1 MEMDFEAKLKRFIL
15 DNGVLA
21 EHMHFD
27 QSCQSVDEAA
37 KAANAARDSF
47 VKNVCMIDENGN
59 VLVCIVKGEDR
70 VSKAHVSRLLQIEKP
85 RMMNAGEVLEK
96 TGYPA
101 GGTPSFGYKASFL
114 VDERVME
121 KDFVLSGG
129 GSENSLV
136 RISPKELLNANSGLV
151 AKIRE

>member
-1 MEMDFEAKLKRFIL
+1 MEIDFDAKLKRFIL
-15 DNGVLA
+15 DNGILA

-27 QSCQSVDEAA
+27 QSCHSVDEAA
-37 KAANAARDSF
+37 KAANASRDDF
-47 VKNVCMIDENGN
+47 VKNVCMIDAKGN

-70 VSKAHVSRLLQIEKP
+70 VSKARVSPLLQAEKP

-101 GGTPSFGYKASFL
+101 GGTPSFGYNASFL

-136 RISPKELLNANSGLV
+136 RISPQELLKANNGLV
-151 AKIRE
+151 ARIRD

>member
-1 MEMDFEAKLKRFIL
+1 MEIDFDAKLKLFIS
-15 DNGVLA
+15 DNGILA

-27 QSCQSVDEAA
+27 QSCHSVEEAA
-37 KAANAARDSF
+37 KAANASRDDF
-47 VKNVCMIDENGN
+47 VKNVCMIDAKGN

-70 VSKAHVSRLLQIEKP
+70 VSKARVSQLLQTEKP
-85 RMMNAGEVLEK
+85 RMMNAEEVLEK

-101 GGTPSFGYKASFL
+101 GGTPSFGYNASFL

-136 RISPKELLNANSGLV
+136 RISPKELLKANNGLV
-151 AKIRE
+151 ARIRD

>member
-1 MEMDFEAKLKRFIL
+1 MEIDFEARLKRFIL
-15 DNGVLA
+15 GKGILA
-21 EHMHFD
+21 EHMRFD
-27 QSCQSVDEAA
+27 QSCHSVDDAA

-47 VKNVCMIDENGN
+47 VKNVCMIDSEGN
-59 VLVCIVKGEDR
+59 VFVCIVKGEDR
-70 VSKAHVSRLLQIEKP
+70 VSKARVSQLLQTEKP
-85 RMMNAGEVLEK
+85 RMMDAGEVLEK

-101 GGTPSFGYKASFL
+101 GGTPSFGYNASFL

-136 RISPKELLNANSGLV
+136 RISPKELLKANNGRV
-151 AKIRE
+151 ARIRE